1 MERVRQQIVKWAQDD
16 APASPAARAAGV
28 IAIVVIPGAW
38 AVWLAW
44 RVIRNRIV
52 AA

>member
-1 MERVRQQIVKWAQDD
+1 MERVKQQIVKWAQDD

-44 RVIRNRIV
+44 RLIRSRVV